1 MLTTANPMQTLFSF
15 FSRSLLLLIFCGAA
29 QAQSLPFNNNYAGAP
44 APDANDPLGHAL
56 RELPLLKPGNSVVD
70 VAPPLNQGTTAQK
83 QADKDL
89 WARIRRGFA
98 MPDLQDSY
106 VASQENWYS
115 TRPEYIGRMTE
126 RSRKY
131 LYHIVEELERRKM
144 PTELALLPFIE
155 SAFNPQAYSSAKA
168 SGIWQFMPATGKY
181 FSLKQTTFRDDRRD
195 VQASTR
201 AALDYLQKLHGMFGD
216 WHLALAA
223 YNWGEGS
230 VMRAQKKNMNA
241 GLPLAY
247 TDLNM
252 PAETRNYVPKLQAV
266 KNIVADPERFGAQ
279 LPNIEN
285 HPYFK
290 AVALDRDIDV
300 NLAARLAEIDV
311 ADFRALNPAA
321 KQSMIIASGAREILL
336 PWENADIFTRNMQ
349 QFDGRLASYTAW
361 VAPGTMRLSEAAK
374 RTGMSEAKLREINH
388 IPKGMLIRG
397 GSTLLVDRTPEKAEA
412 DISEKVADNA
422 QISLAPEVTVQR
434 AYIRAGKGETVASL
448 ARRYGV
454 SAAQLAQWNHT
465 RPNKK
470 LSKGQMLAVMVSTR
484 YGEQPQAPSA
494 RHAAVESRP
503 KCTGKGKKRRCE
515 QADSNERTEVAQAKQ
530 SGKSSKAAKSSSKA
544 EKKTAGEKAPSKVAK
559 SKRKADSKSSTTA
572 KNSATSK
579 SSKSKALAMSESKT
593 KKR

>member
-1 MLTTANPMQTLFSF
+1 MLRTANPIPKILS
-15 FSRSLLLLIFCGAA
+15 SLTHVFIVLLCCASAA
-29 QAQSLPFNNNYAGAP
+29 QAQNLPFNNNYSGAP
-44 APDANDPLGHAL
+44 AQDANDPLGHAL
-56 RELPLLKPGNSVVD
+56 RQIPALKPGNTVVD
-70 VAPPLNQGTTAQK
+70 VAPPFNQGTTAQK

-106 VASQENWYS
+106 VDSQENWYS

-155 SAFNPQAYSSAKA
+155 SAFNPQAHSSAKA
-168 SGIWQFMPATGKY
+168 AGIWQFMPSTGTY

-247 TDLNM
+247 TDLTM

-266 KNIVADPERFGAQ
+266 KNIVANPERFGAQ
-279 LPNIEN
+279 LPDIEN

-300 NLAARLAEIDV
+300 NVAARLAGVDL
-311 ADFRALNPAA
+311 DHFKSLNPSA
-321 KQSMIIASGAREILL
+321 KQSMIIASGTREILL
-336 PWENADIFTRNMQ
+336 PWDSADVFARNLQ
-349 QFDGRLASYTAW
+349 QYDGQLASYTAW
-361 VAPGTMRLSEAAK
+361 VAPATMRVAEAAR
-374 RTGMSEAKLREINH
+374 RTGMNETHLRTLNN
-388 IPKGMLIRG
+388 IPRGMLIRG
-397 GSTLLVDRTPEKAEA
+397 GSTLLVDRSLEKAES

-422 QISLAPEVTVQR
+422 HIGLAPEVTMQR
-434 AYIRAGKGETVASL
+434 TYIRAGKGESVASL
-448 ARRYGV
+448 ARRHGI
-454 SAAQLAQWNHT
+454 SPERLAGWNNT
-465 RPNKK
+465 RTNKK
-470 LSKGQMLAVMVSTR
+470 LSKGQSMLVMVSTR
-484 YGEQPQAPSA
+484 FGEQPQAPGA
-494 RHAAVESRP
+494 RRAAVEEASP
-503 KCTGKGKKRRCE
+503 SCKGKGKKRHCAAA
-515 QADSNERTEVAQAKQ
+515 ADKE
-530 SGKSSKAAKSSSKA
+530 
-544 EKKTAGEKAPSKVAK
+544 SKVAK
-559 SKRKADSKSSTTA
+559 TAKSKSNKHADKKPAADTKASKKLAKSKSSPAA
-572 KNSATSK
+572 KASPKDKKLALGANK
-579 SSKSKALAMSESKT
+579 ST
-593 KKR
+593 NKKR